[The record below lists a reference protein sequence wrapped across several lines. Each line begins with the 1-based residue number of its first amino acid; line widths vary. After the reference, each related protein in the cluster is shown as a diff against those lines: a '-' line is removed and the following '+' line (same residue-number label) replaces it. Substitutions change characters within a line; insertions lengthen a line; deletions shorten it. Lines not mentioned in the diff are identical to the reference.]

1 MGNNSASKAE
11 KSGWAPS
18 WMKEI
23 KYLYNCAR
31 HGNFLEETDM
41 DKFFAKTKGQL
52 CEQVEP
58 ISVSH
63 LGEVAELFKTAA
75 SEIKQQLDNAELH
88 AVSADVDKH
97 FHAALRQ
104 WCAALNELK
113 LMLPYCIVTQDFEQ
127 HVGLVQERLQEIY
140 QGFKTNI
147 LKSLEKV
154 KNVRQR
160 LKTLL
165 ILCGVM
171 VGVCLLGLVALVA
184 LLALHFVPFV
194 NFALGTVELCV
205 VGAGAVLL
213 LSGFGASLAAIL
225 WAAYQKWKNNSSEE
239 NANLRQNQANTMM
252 QQMGAVL
259 NLKQRE
265 ELRKELDR
273 MIEVVEATLDSM
285 DTIVVNP
292 SLDEDYPELEE

>member
-1 MGNNSASKAE
+1 M
-11 KSGWAPS
+11 
-18 WMKEI
+18 
-23 KYLYNCAR
+23 
-31 HGNFLEETDM
+31 
-41 DKFFAKTKGQL
+41 
-52 CEQVEP
+52 
-58 ISVSH
+58 
-63 LGEVAELFKTAA
+63 LFR
-75 SEIKQQLDNAELH
+75 S
-88 AVSADVDKH
+88 
-97 FHAALRQ
+97 
-104 WCAALNELK
+104 
-113 LMLPYCIVTQDFEQ
+113 
-127 HVGLVQERLQEIY
+127 
-140 QGFKTNI
+140 
-147 LKSLEKV
+147 